1 MATRRSAPGVLETMQ
16 ALWSLAHAL
25 DARSK
30 WMHREFGVTG
40 PQRLLLRVVGDSPGC
55 SPGAAARQLRLH
67 KGTVT
72 RLLAGLVRLGL
83 VQRCADPSDA
93 RKQRLTL
100 TARGRRVYAL
110 RAGTVEAA
118 VRGAIERGPPQ
129 ELRATLAFM
138 TRLSEALTP
147 GTAARKGK

>member
-1 MATRRSAPGVLETMQ
+1 MATRRAAPGVLEAMQ

-25 DARSK
+25 EARSK

-40 PQRLLLRVVGDSPGC
+40 PQRLLLRVVGELPGC

-67 KGTVT
+67 KATVT
-72 RLLAGLVRLGL
+72 RLLVGLERLGL
-83 VQRCADPSDA
+83 VQRRADASDA

-100 TARGRRVYAL
+100 TARGRRVFAL

-118 VRGAIERGPPQ
+118 VRGAVAGGPPQ

-138 TRLSEALTP
+138 GRLSEALTP
-147 GTAARKGK
+147 GAGARRRK